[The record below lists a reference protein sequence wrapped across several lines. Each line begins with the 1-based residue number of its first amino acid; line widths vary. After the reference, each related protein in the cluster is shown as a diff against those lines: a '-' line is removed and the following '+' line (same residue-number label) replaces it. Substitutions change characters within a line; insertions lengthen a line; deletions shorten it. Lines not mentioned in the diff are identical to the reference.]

1 MVGELIR
8 VVGGSDKDVKEWQS
22 NHANELLL
30 SDMRSIEM
38 KLPLSALVALRQE
51 AARAAVSEV
60 HRLQSDISSARAYLD
75 KLHVPLS
82 HSLSHSHASSIK
94 RSTVTELNRLANS
107 SSSSSNA
114 HTTMMT
120 SYKEPVHAV
129 SSFAASSGISAGS
142 TLVSAKNKVFG
153 AMKVFG
159 FSSSSTSTSSSIGRS
174 VVGTTVAPKILRLL
188 DDGLSNTCSVH
199 SDQSVSK
206 LSSSA
211 NSEEISEGGVNEED
225 EDEEDELLAMEQHQL
240 GGHHTEVTSKEQLF
254 PFRVHV
260 DPFSMVMQLYRGEDH
275 KPVVRSS
282 LRISSS
288 CQMIR
293 STLSVELEVS
303 NLTIHDSVSPNPVN
317 KILLSTIKKM
327 TTTKTTTISSSSDD
341 GGRPSLSG
349 SGSMGEGNTC
359 MSSLDS
365 YTSGVTYNHHP
376 AAVLTYTS
384 NPKDKSVLQVKV
396 MPIMVVW
403 NQVCVQAICS
413 MILQPKQRP
422 TYSQIVSRK
431 LSEQASMIEELT
443 SSSSSPPLRKSVGID
458 VRIEGLSLLLPL
470 QHDSRTT
477 SCLVLN
483 IEQVCVLGTTDVATG
498 GTLSVSMDAVGVSSI
513 HSMQRLISDIMTVES
528 KRGVK
533 SEFIYD
539 DDDEGDGDGDEGADS
554 SRREDNAVDDNVN
567 SLSGELN
574 YIIKPFN
581 VSVRIDQTLH
591 QDTRLS
597 LNVTI
602 ASTISVLID
611 VTKLAR
617 VRAILDNLTTSLEL
631 QDASSPSSSSLL
643 VHTTIDD
650 NIKQDLSK
658 RRHTHFT
665 GDLDCMKRA
674 LVINLSL
681 PPIVVTYMKSTT
693 QFTQF
698 SMSGIQFTVVDQFC
712 DLSTKAL
719 KEASKLSVLALHC
732 TGSI

>member
-22 NHANELLL
+22 IHANELLL
-30 SDMRSIEM
+30 SNMRSIEM

-51 AARAAVSEV
+51 AAKAAVSEV
-60 HRLQSDISSARAYLD
+60 HRLQSDISSARAYLE

-94 RSTVTELNRLANS
+94 RSTVNSS

-114 HTTMMT
+114 QTAMMT

-129 SSFAASSGISAGS
+129 SSFAASSSITAGS
-142 TLVSAKNKVFG
+142 SLVSAKNKVFG

-159 FSSSSTSTSSSIGRS
+159 FSSSSTSSSTGKSL
-174 VVGTTVAPKILRLL
+174 VGTTVAPKVLRLL

-211 NSEEISEGGVNEED
+211 NSEEFSEGGVNEEHED
-225 EDEEDELLAMEQHQL
+225 EDEYDELLAIEQQQL
-240 GGHHTEVTSKEQLF
+240 GGHHTEATSKEQVF

-260 DPFSMVMQLYRGEDH
+260 DPFSMVMQLYRGEGH

-293 STLSVELEVS
+293 NSLSVELEMS
-303 NLTIHDSVSPNPVN
+303 NLTLHDSVSSNPVS

-327 TTTKTTTISSSSDD
+327 TTTKSTTSSSSSSDD

-349 SGSMGEGNTC
+349 SVSMGERNIC

-376 AAVLTYTS
+376 AVVLTFTS
-384 NPKDKSVLQVKV
+384 NPKDKSVLQVKI

-413 MILQPKQRP
+413 MVLQPKQRP

-431 LSEQASMIEELT
+431 LSEQASMIEELIT
-443 SSSSSPPLRKSVGID
+443 SSSPSMRQSVGID

-470 QHDSRTT
+470 QYDSRTT

-483 IEQVCVLGTTDVATG
+483 IEQVCVLGTKDVATG
-498 GTLSVSMDAVGVSSI
+498 GTLSVSMDAVGLSSI
-513 HSMQRLISDIMTVES
+513 HSMQHLISDMMTVES

-554 SRREDNAVDDNVN
+554 SRREDNTVDDSVN

-581 VSVRIDQTLH
+581 VSVRIDQTPH
-591 QDTRLS
+591 HDTRLS
-597 LNVTI
+597 LDVTI
-602 ASTISVLID
+602 TPNISVMID
-611 VTKLAR
+611 VTKLTR
-617 VRAILDNLTTSLEL
+617 VRAILDNLTTCLVL
-631 QDASSPSSSSLL
+631 QDASSSSSSSL

-650 NIKQDLSK
+650 NIKQDHSK
-658 RRHTHFT
+658 RKHTHFT

-674 LVINLSL
+674 LVISLSL
-681 PPIVVTYMKSTT
+681 PPIVVTYMKSPT

-712 DLSTKAL
+712 DLPTKAL
-719 KEASKLSVLALHC
+719 KEASKLTVLALHC